1 MTDIDALVTQGDL
14 LGRTGQDRGPFEA
27 HASDPLHCQQA
38 DGCVWFDGE
47 DVGGCGM
54 KARQVEAAARPRI
67 QHAIIVSFAIRLR
80 VRYP

>member
-1 MTDIDALVTQGDL
+1 
-14 LGRTGQDRGPFEA
+14 
-27 HASDPLHCQQA
+27 
-38 DGCVWFDGE
+38 
-47 DVGGCGM
+47 VGGCGM